1 MLEIIR
7 EYSFDVN
14 FEAGK
19 FKRTDGSTER
29 IKLIQND
36 NESTKFK
43 FNFEEEIVDNTNVL
57 VRLRQSTGYVKEYT
71 MLIQNQKAEIIL
83 TNDILSES
91 GSLTMSIT
99 LIGTD
104 DEILTDTEYH
114 SKIQVIASLEGDTEI
129 MMHTLSYALR
139 GESEPSFVEVMKN
152 VYKQFDGA
160 YNIAFINGCGE
171 MFVARDP
178 LGLRPLCWA
187 VQGRLFA
194 AASESI
200 ALRNMGFREIN
211 HLEPGTMII
220 VNTKGYKIE
229 RYADPV
235 PQKRCFFEWIYY
247 Y

>member
-29 IKLIQND
+29 IKLVQND

-43 FNFEEEIVDNTNVL
+43 FNFEEEIADNTNVL

-114 SKIQVIASLEGDTEI
+114 SKMYVLASLEGNTEI
-129 MMHTLSYALR
+129 PEQEKSVLVDLISQVNSLNQTASQL
-139 GESEPSFVEVMKN
+139 VEDSQTATAN
-152 VYKQFDGA
+152 A
-160 YNIAFINGCGE
+160 IS
-171 MFVARDP
+171 
-178 LGLRPLCWA
+178 A
-187 VQGRLFA
+187 VQDA
-194 AASESI
+194 EI
-200 ALRNMGFREIN
+200 ALQNAEDAIESLSQITQATKDYAELENKPKINDIELNGNKSLDNLGIQHKGNYANTRVTNLEIDN
-211 HLEPGTMII
+211 LF
-220 VNTKGYKIE
+220 N
-229 RYADPV
+229 
-235 PQKRCFFEWIYY
+235 
-247 Y
+247 